1 MYTAYEI
8 LKFWLPIISG
18 FTMVI
23 GAYFSVV
30 KKVSAWA
37 DKLLHNHLSH
47 IESAVAN
54 NATEAAKTNDF
65 LQAAACRESSVAQ
78 KVDMVQSTLHDQN
91 RQQADVWKE
100 IVEALTLLKERT
112 R

>member
-1 MYTAYEI
+1 MYTAYETI
-8 LKFWLPIISG
+8 KFWLPIASG
-18 FTMVI
+18 FSLVI
-23 GAYFSVV
+23 GAYFSVI

-37 DKLLHNHLSH
+37 DLLLHNHLSH

-100 IVEALTLLKERT
+100 VVEALVILKERT
-112 R
+112 K